1 MATGT
6 LGQSAPSSATNTVV
20 YTVTAGTTATVSINA
35 VNRSNTSATI
45 RLAISDGTSPLDKD
59 YIEYETTVPAYGVL
73 ERTGI
78 VMSAGKKLVAYC
90 STANFSVNVY
100 GFEE

>member
-20 YTVTAGTTATVSINA
+20 YTVTTGTTATVSINA

-59 YIEYETTVPAYGVL
+59 YLEYETTVPAYGIL